1 MLAEKR
7 ELEVRGGNVEQ
18 AIEAGLAQLDLT
30 RDDVTIEV
38 LDEGSG
44 GFLGIGS
51 RDAIVRLT
59 VKAQIQEPPVVEQK
73 AVQEPVSGKAEHTLP
88 VSAPQKAEV
97 VDSIYAG
104 EGEGDS
110 AVTEE
115 EAEIALEIVNSLLE
129 KMQVDA
135 ETKISMS
142 EPDDLTGERRWVIN
156 VAGNDLGVLIGP
168 RGETLNALQY
178 VSRLMA
184 GHKLHERP
192 HFIVDIEGYRSRREQ
207 ALSRL
212 AERMAKKVV
221 ARGKALSLEPM
232 PPNERR
238 IIHMTLRDH
247 DKVFTQSR
255 GEGNRRQ
262 VRILLKR

>member
-7 ELEVRGGNVEQ
+7 ELEVRGDNVDR

-38 LDEGSG
+38 LDEGSS

-59 VKAQIQEPPVVEQK
+59 VKAQMQEP
-73 AVQEPVSGKAEHTLP
+73 AVQELAASQPEGQAFTPAVSE
-88 VSAPQKAEV
+88 PQKAAAVESV
-97 VDSIYAG
+97 SV
-104 EGEGDS
+104 GEGDS
-110 AVTEE
+110 AVSEE
-115 EAEIALEIVNSLLE
+115 EGEIALEIVNSLLE
-129 KMQVDA
+129 RMEVDA
-135 ETKISMS
+135 ETKVRLS
-142 EPDDLTGERRWVIN
+142 EPDDLTGERRWVID
-156 VAGNDLGVLIGP
+156 VGGNDLGVLIGP

-184 GHKLHERP
+184 GHKLHQRP

-207 ALSRL
+207 ALARL

-221 ARGKALSLEPM
+221 TRGKALSLEPM

-247 DKVFTQSR
+247 AQVFTQSR